1 MKLTII
7 KIGSNVIVDEKG
19 NLRNVLIDQILTEVN
34 KRIYLGEKIVIVT
47 SGAVAL
53 GKTFFDKKSVDK
65 RLAAGMGQMRLMSAY
80 YESAMRIGLP
90 VLELLLSRP
99 HLVQRQH
106 FLKLQDTIHS
116 ALENKILPIINE
128 NDAMV
133 YGSDWAFLDNDTL
146 ASSLAVAL
154 GADKLLIVSH
164 IDGLYTAD
172 PDKDKNAKLVASV
185 ADVNSELMKYCSG
198 ETLDSV
204 RRGGMVSKL
213 KAARLCSA
221 VGIEMQIVSGLKAG
235 LIAKALEGENVG
247 TTFLSRSLKK
257 TINNRERWILAAR
270 TSAASIEVDEG
281 ALVALKKGKSLLAVG
296 IKKIYGDFEKGEL
309 VEIIDKEKIGMAIG
323 LVDVSSSTLVQANFK
338 LQKGVQVMHADNIM
352 VFA

>member
-1 MKLTII
+1 
-7 KIGSNVIVDEKG
+7 
-19 NLRNVLIDQILTEVN
+19 
-34 KRIYLGEKIVIVT
+34 
-47 SGAVAL
+47 
-53 GKTFFDKKSVDK
+53 
-65 RLAAGMGQMRLMSAY
+65 
-80 YESAMRIGLP
+80 
-90 VLELLLSRP
+90 
-99 HLVQRQH
+99 
-106 FLKLQDTIHS
+106 
-116 ALENKILPIINE
+116 
-128 NDAMV
+128 
-133 YGSDWAFLDNDTL
+133 
-146 ASSLAVAL
+146 
-154 GADKLLIVSH
+154 
-164 IDGLYTAD
+164 
-172 PDKDKNAKLVASV
+172 
-185 ADVNSELMKYCSG
+185 
-198 ETLDSV
+198 
-204 RRGGMVSKL
+204 MVSKL